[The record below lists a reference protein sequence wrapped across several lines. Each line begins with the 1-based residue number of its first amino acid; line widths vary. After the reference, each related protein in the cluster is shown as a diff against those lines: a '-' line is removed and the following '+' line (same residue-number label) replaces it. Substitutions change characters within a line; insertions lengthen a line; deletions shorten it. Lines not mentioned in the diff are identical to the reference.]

1 MQGIGY
7 LVRIDLSF
15 VIISVMTALWLTD
28 IIAVN
33 LGAVDMKVRYV

>member
-1 MQGIGY
+1 MLETGY

-15 VIISVMTALWLTD
+15 VIISVMTALWLEE

-33 LGAVDMKVRYV
+33 YRGG

>member
-1 MQGIGY
+1 MTGC

-15 VIISVMTALWLTD
+15 VIIVVMTVLWLEE

-33 LGAVDMKVRYV
+33 YRGG